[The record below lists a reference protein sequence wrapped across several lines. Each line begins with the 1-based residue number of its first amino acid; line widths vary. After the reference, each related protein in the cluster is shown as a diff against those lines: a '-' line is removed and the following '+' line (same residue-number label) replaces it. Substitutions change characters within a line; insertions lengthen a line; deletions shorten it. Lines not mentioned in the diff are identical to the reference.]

1 MKEKNKGITIHKKQA
16 MIFLVATIILL
27 LFIILILLITKQN
40 AVNRFKKAI
49 AATNYKVEI
58 SILNSKYA
66 EVNGTKTKSPLWGG
80 ERDVE
85 GKKKTRQE
93 LALLK

>member
-1 MKEKNKGITIHKKQA
+1 MSLTFSFEIGSAKSSLSLRYLPFEN
-16 MIFLVATIILL
+16 FV
-27 LFIILILLITKQN
+27 
-40 AVNRFKKAI
+40 
-49 AATNYKVEI
+49 TNI
-58 SILNSKYA
+58 SILTPLEVVFAFFGQQAEVHRTVGEKYLLCRSA